1 MRITCGIDWSEKHHD
16 VAFMD
21 ADALIVARAR
31 ISDDLAGFRRL
42 TELLAEHGR
51 S

>member
-16 VAFMD
+16 VALMN
-21 ADALIVARAR
+21 ADAVIVARAR

-42 TELLAEHGR
+42 DPALLGR
-51 S
+51 